1 MSRLAVVA
9 SKPQGHSENDFL
21 KIKLMSWQTFRAA
34 LVFYTCL
41 PLSPRDNQ
49 GNGKALDFRG
59 IAVYAPLVG
68 VVIGVILGVCDW
80 GLAWLWRDRSSLTS
94 PLMPL
99 LQAGLV
105 ILLGLLLTGGLHLDG
120 AMDTADGLAVTDP
133 ARRLEVM
140 TDSTTGAYG
149 VMAAIAILFLK
160 IAALATISDHRFWI
174 LMAASAWSRWGQ
186 LRAIAAYPYLKLAG
200 KGKFH
205 RDHVKSW
212 QVWLVFFLMLTVS
225 CAMGIAGGQFT
236 LVAKVSGIGIITSWS
251 VGAWLH
257 HKLGGHT
264 GDTYGAIVEW
274 SEALFF
280 LIFAAI
286 GVST

>member
-1 MSRLAVVA
+1 M
-9 SKPQGHSENDFL
+9 P
-21 KIKLMSWQTFRAA
+21 WQTFRAA

-41 PLSPRDNQ
+41 PIFPRGNQ

-68 VVIGVILGVCDW
+68 VVIGLILGMCDW
-80 GLAWLWRDRSSLTS
+80 GLGWLLRDRS

-149 VMAAIAILFLK
+149 VMAAIAILLLK
-160 IAALATISDHRFWI
+160 IAALATISSHRIWVLI
-174 LMAASAWSRWGQ
+174 AAAAWGRWGQ
-186 LRAIAAYPYLKLAG
+186 LRAIAAYPYLKPAG

-212 QVWLVFFLMLTVS
+212 QVWLVFFLMLAVS
-225 CAMGIAGGQFT
+225 CAISIAGGQ
-236 LVAKVSGIGIITSWS
+236 LSLALKLCGIGAIASWS

-257 HKLGGHT
+257 HKLGGQT

-280 LIFAAI
+280 LIFSLSGSPI
-286 GVST
+286 